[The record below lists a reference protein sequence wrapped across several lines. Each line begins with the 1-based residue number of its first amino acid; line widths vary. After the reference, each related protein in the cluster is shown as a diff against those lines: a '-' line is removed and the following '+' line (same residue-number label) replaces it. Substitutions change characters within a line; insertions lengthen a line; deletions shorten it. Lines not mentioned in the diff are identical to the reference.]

1 MRLERK
7 LSIYI
12 LILVTFA
19 VVGIQFIIFKNI
31 TNVININKKHSLNGY
46 SYVLSKENKIRDELL
61 SDDYDSVDQHL
72 DQVWRKLINLNY
84 LLVMDKDGNI
94 ISYKDKKNS
103 QIIPKDIKLLAQKE
117 FEKISKDPREYQF
130 TLQESHI
137 EENDINLSIDPKN
150 NFLRQFVP
158 IIYKGKFIGIL
169 GIQEYYN
176 KRNDIRNTLFEE
188 LTLTTALILAIT
200 ILFSIFLA
208 QNIKKG
214 TLGLDPIDIGKF
226 YKERKLIFDAI
237 SDEIVTLNSNGTITK
252 MNKTAEKNLKKND
265 ELALKKLYDEIISSG
280 KVFSDREYKLTSGIV
295 YISSLMINNED
306 DFFDI
311 LFIIRSSEKVKKLA
325 EEITGVTQIINSMRA
340 NVHEFKNKI
349 HVISGLLRLEEYE
362 QAKNY
367 VSNIKTELDIENKE
381 VEGIND
387 PIIKALL
394 LTKIN
399 LAKERKITLNID
411 EDSNLMTSHKTIS
424 PDDLIVIIGNLIE
437 NAMESFESSQGNKEI
452 NSYFL
457 EDSKKIYI
465 EVSDNGSPIKNKEN
479 IFEMGVSSK
488 GEGRGSGLA
497 LIKNLVSVYN
507 GTININVEGDVK
519 TFSIELIKE
528 EI

>member
-1 MRLERK
+1 MR
-7 LSIYI
+7 
-12 LILVTFA
+12 T
-19 VVGIQFIIFKNI
+19 
-31 TNVININKKHSLNGY
+31 
-46 SYVLSKENKIRDELL
+46 
-61 SDDYDSVDQHL
+61 
-72 DQVWRKLINLNY
+72 
-84 LLVMDKDGNI
+84 
-94 ISYKDKKNS
+94 
-103 QIIPKDIKLLAQKE
+103 
-117 FEKISKDPREYQF
+117 
-130 TLQESHI
+130 
-137 EENDINLSIDPKN
+137 
-150 NFLRQFVP
+150 
-158 IIYKGKFIGIL
+158 
-169 GIQEYYN
+169 
-176 KRNDIRNTLFEE
+176 
-188 LTLTTALILAIT
+188 
-200 ILFSIFLA
+200 
-208 QNIKKG
+208 
-214 TLGLDPIDIGKF
+214 
-226 YKERKLIFDAI
+226 
-237 SDEIVTLNSNGTITK
+237 GTI
-252 MNKTAEKNLKKND
+252 
-265 ELALKKLYDEIISSG
+265 
-280 KVFSDREYKLTSGIV
+280 FSNREYKLSSGIV
-295 YISSLMINNED
+295 YISSLIINNED